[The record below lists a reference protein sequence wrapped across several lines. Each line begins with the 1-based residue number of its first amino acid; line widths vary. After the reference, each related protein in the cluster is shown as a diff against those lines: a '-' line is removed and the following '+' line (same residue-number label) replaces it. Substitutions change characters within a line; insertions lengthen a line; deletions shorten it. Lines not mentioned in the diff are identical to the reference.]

1 MKLLWFSW
9 KDITNPHAG
18 GAEDVTH
25 NILKRFA
32 SEGNDVL
39 LITAS
44 YKEAEDVSKID
55 GYRVVRVGGRWTVY
69 VKAWLLFRRKYRDWP
84 DVVVEECNTIP
95 FFTNLYADKKRIA
108 VFYQLC
114 REIWFYQMF
123 WPLSQI
129 GYWLEPLYLSLLKK
143 EKIVTI
149 SKSSK
154 ADLVKYG
161 FHDSN
166 IEIMRLGI
174 SIERAHASNTR
185 RKYSEPTLLSLGA
198 FRPMKRTLDIVKAF
212 EIAKTDIPSLK
223 LVMAGDNQ
231 GEYGNQVKAHLST
244 SPYKTD
250 ISCLGRIEEKEK
262 MELMGKSHLI
272 AVTSVKEGWGL
283 IVTEAASQ
291 GTPAVGY
298 DVDGLRDSIHNGR
311 TGLLSKENT
320 PAKLAQ
326 VIVELLQ
333 DEKKLML
340 YSRNAWES
348 SLENTYD
355 SAFRDFKSALNP
367 VLQD

>member
-9 KDITNPHAG
+9 KDITNPQAG

-69 VKAWLLFRRKYRDWP
+69 LKAWLLFRRKYRDWP
-84 DVVVEECNTIP
+84 DLVVEECNTIP
-95 FFTNLYADKKRIA
+95 FFTNLYADKKRIV

-161 FHDSN
+161 FNDSN

-174 SIERAHASNTR
+174 SIERAHVSNTR

-212 EIAKTDIPSLK
+212 AIAKTDIPSLK
-223 LVMAGDNQ
+223 LVIAGDNQ
-231 GEYGNQVKAHLST
+231 EEFFNQVEAH
-244 SPYKTD
+244 
-250 ISCLGRIEEKEK
+250 
-262 MELMGKSHLI
+262 
-272 AVTSVKEGWGL
+272 
-283 IVTEAASQ
+283 
-291 GTPAVGY
+291 
-298 DVDGLRDSIHNGR
+298 
-311 TGLLSKENT
+311 
-320 PAKLAQ
+320 
-326 VIVELLQ
+326 
-333 DEKKLML
+333 
-340 YSRNAWES
+340 
-348 SLENTYD
+348 
-355 SAFRDFKSALNP
+355 
-367 VLQD
+367 